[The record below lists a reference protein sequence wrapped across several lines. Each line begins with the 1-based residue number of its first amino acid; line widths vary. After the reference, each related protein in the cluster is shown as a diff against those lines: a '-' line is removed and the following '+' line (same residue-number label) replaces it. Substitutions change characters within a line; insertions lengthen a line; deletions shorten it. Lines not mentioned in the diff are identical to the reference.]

1 MAGKTGPRHAST
13 PLISRPEVKPGSL
26 GQSAF
31 ENHPMVV
38 NLESLHL
45 KDSTEDNRN
54 NGMQCIA
61 SADREASGRQSVKL
75 IHSVFTESL
84 LSIS

>member
-1 MAGKTGPRHAST
+1 MRERRRAGGSEEPPSPGRASHRLSGT
-13 PLISRPEVKPGSL
+13 VQL
-26 GQSAF
+26 F

-61 SADREASGRQSVKL
+61 SADREASGRQRVEL